1 MSFKRNNVQ
10 EFIEAKCGCSDL
22 TKWGSYQHNLIQ
34 LNLTGQDIALVNNL
48 RRLDA
53 ISYWIKALCSYSQG
67 LHGTHRGFSAWSIV
81 KLYYSIFYSLRCE
94 LLLNSY
100 ILVRNGAIFKL
111 NINTDTQFSKYN
123 AGKTRGD
130 HQLTIKLYSDLVANG
145 DISDVISSNTIEDD
159 SPYTW
164 MLKQRERIN
173 YLMQNF
179 PDPDIDPLL
188 IKTVDAM
195 HDSKLEEL
203 LIQITNSSDNVMLFD
218 VDYSMVAIPT
228 YKLKL
233 LHNELISQ
241 GCDLSVYGAELT
253 QIRSALQSVGLSN
266 EFCDSI
272 TR

>member
-22 TKWGSYQHNLIQ
+22 TKWGSYQHNLAQ
-34 LNLTGQDIALVNNL
+34 LNLTSQDIALLNNL
-48 RRLDA
+48 RKLDA
-53 ISYWIKALCSYSQG
+53 ISYWLKGLYSYSQG
-67 LHGTHRGFSAWSIV
+67 LHGIHRGFSAWSIV

-111 NINTDTQFSKYN
+111 NISTDTQFSKYN
-123 AGKTRGD
+123 AGKIRGD

-145 DISDVISSNTIEDD
+145 DISDVISSNTIEGD
-159 SPYTW
+159 SPYAW
-164 MLKQRERIN
+164 MLKQRERVN
-173 YLMQNF
+173 YHMQNF
-179 PDPDIDPLL
+179 PDPDIDPLFV
-188 IKTVDAM
+188 KTVEAI

-203 LIQITNSSDNVMLFD
+203 LSQVITSADNVMLFD
-218 VDYSMVAIPT
+218 IDYSMVAIPS

-233 LHNELISQ
+233 LHNELVAQ
-241 GCDLSVYGAELT
+241 GCDLSLNHIELT
-253 QIRSALQSVGLSN
+253 HIKSILQSVGLSN
-266 EFCDSI
+266 SFCDSL